1 MRALWLVV
9 LLLSSSALAEDEWTS
24 PFAGVRRLHRVT
36 SELQVHALEI
46 HLDQPGVSL
55 RSTASGERKQATS
68 AFAKAVGAQLA
79 INADFFSY
87 ADYATDGLSAGNG
100 VAWNDTSDDSN
111 RSTFAFGADNRV
123 ELAPMT
129 STVRFEPA
137 WMKGV
142 VSGGP
147 DLLRDGQVTAWL
159 ASFRCFV
166 RHPRTA
172 LGLSRDQKTLYLVV
186 VDGRSSASV
195 GMTCAELA
203 ALLKGLGTWTAVN
216 LDGGGSSTMY
226 VEGLGVVN
234 KPSDGHERVVGNHL
248 AVFAPRKPEDAG
260 VDTLH

>member
-1 MRALWLVV
+1 MPVLILV
-9 LLLSSSALAEDEWTS
+9 LLLVSSAAFADDAWTS

-36 SELQVHALEI
+36 SDLHVHALEI

-55 RSTASGERKQATS
+55 RSTATGERKQATS
-68 AFAKAVGAQLA
+68 AFAKAAGAQLA

-100 VAWNDTSDDSN
+100 VAWDDTSD
-111 RSTFAFGADNRV
+111 RSDRTAFAFGADNRV
-123 ELAPMT
+123 ELAPMA
-129 STVRFEPA
+129 STVRFEPT

-147 DLLRDGQVTAWL
+147 DLVRDGQVTAWL
-159 ASFRCFV
+159 SSFRCFV

-186 VDGRSSASV
+186 VDGRSAASV

-203 ALLKGLGTWTAVN
+203 ALLKGLGTWTAFN

-234 KPSDGHERVVGNHL
+234 QPSDGHERVVGNHL
-248 AVFAPRKPEDAG
+248 AVFAPKKPEDAG
-260 VDTLH
+260 AAAP

>member
-1 MRALWLVV
+1 MPALLLVV
-9 LLLSSSALAEDEWTS
+9 LLASSAFADDAWTS

-46 HLDQPGVSL
+46 RLEQPGVRL

-79 INADFFSY
+79 VNADFFSY
-87 ADYATDGLSAGNG
+87 SDYATAGLSAGNG
-100 VAWNDTSDDSN
+100 VAWDGTSDGSD
-111 RSTFAFGADNRV
+111 RTAFAFGDGNRV
-123 ELAPMT
+123 ELAPMA
-129 STVRFEPA
+129 SRVRFEPM

-147 DLLRDGQVTAWL
+147 DLVREGQVA
-159 ASFRCFV
+159 ASFSSVRCLL

-186 VDGRSSASV
+186 VDGRSAASV

-203 ALLKGLGTWTAVN
+203 ALLKGLGIWTAFN

-226 VEGLGVVN
+226 VEGPGVVN
-234 KPSDGHERVVGNHL
+234 QPSDGHERVVGNHL
-248 AVFAPRKPEDAG
+248 AVFAPQKPEDAG
-260 VDTLH
+260 AASP